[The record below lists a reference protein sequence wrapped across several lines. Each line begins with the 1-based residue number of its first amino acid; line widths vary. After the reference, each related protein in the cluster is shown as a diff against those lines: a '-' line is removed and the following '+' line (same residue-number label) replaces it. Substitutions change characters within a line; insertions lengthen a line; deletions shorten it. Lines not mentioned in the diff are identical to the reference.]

1 MVLKRG
7 TCRVNSID
15 SEILQIVLN
24 FFPGDHF
31 TAEKYKAFVV
41 QITKQ
46 HQAKDSKINIDD
58 YFHIEDQREWTFF
71 IGNPEYI
78 APWWSK
84 GLARF
89 LLSCV
94 LLWGWPLRMGYS
106 GQVSEAIDSVS
117 AGFSIALVVVLCRL
131 PSTR

>member
-1 MVLKRG
+1 M
-7 TCRVNSID
+7 
-15 SEILQIVLN
+15 LN

-31 TAEKYKAFVV
+31 TAEKYKSFVV

-46 HQAKDSKINIDD
+46 HQGKDHKINIDD

-71 IGNPEYI
+71 IGNPDFI

-84 GLARF
+84 GFARF

-94 LLWGWPLRMGYS
+94 FLAGWPLRMGYH
-106 GQVSEAIDSVS
+106 GQVRKKFGEIR
-117 AGFSIALVVVLCRL
+117 C
-131 PSTR
+131 